1 MTAELKAARG
11 GVFRAGELPHSSSG
25 GWFEDLNIADF
36 GSNSL
41 GCDSLEFIGL
51 AAATNEMFH
60 LANANLDVEVFS
72 ARTFGDW
79 LDIIEAGWRA
89 GIVRITFRTSGS
101 TGIPKRCTHEFPYLR
116 TEVSY
121 LANMF
126 NAERRVV
133 ALVAAH
139 HIYGFLFTAMLP
151 DRLGLEVAS
160 DMRTD
165 RGVLSQQS
173 MNGDLIVSIS
183 ERWELLDRTF
193 STWPKDVEGVV
204 STAPCSRSL
213 LSSLM
218 ERGLRGMTEVYGSTE
233 TAGIGTRTWPED
245 TYRLMP
251 QWQYGATSD
260 RGRSSLTHSSGK
272 LVQLMD
278 RIHFRENEQFELA
291 GRLDGSVQVGGTN
304 VFPER
309 IAALLV
315 SLPGVAGAA
324 VRLMRPEE
332 GMRMKALI
340 VPDSESSG
348 EDLRPELETWIETH
362 LPAVERP
369 KVLTFVPAITMDS
382 FGRALDW

>member
-1 MTAELKAARG
+1 
-11 GVFRAGELPHSSSG
+11 V
-25 GWFEDLNIADF
+25 DF
-36 GSNSL
+36 GPDSL
-41 GCDSLEFIGL
+41 GIDSLETIGL

-60 LANANLDVEVFS
+60 LADANLDVEVFS

-79 LDIIEAGWRA
+79 LDTIEAGWRA
-89 GIVRITFRTSGS
+89 GIARITFRTSGS

-116 TEVSY
+116 TEVRY

-126 NAERRVV
+126 NAQTRIV
-133 ALVAAH
+133 ARVAAH

-151 DRLGLEVAS
+151 DRLGLEVVS
-160 DMRTD
+160 DVRTD
-165 RGVLSQQS
+165 REALPLRLMS
-173 MNGDLIVSIS
+173 GDLIVSIP
-183 ERWELLDRTF
+183 EHWELLDRTF
-193 STWPKDVEGVV
+193 FTWPKNVEGVV
-204 STAPCSRSL
+204 STAPCSRAL
-213 LSSLM
+213 ISSLI
-218 ERGLRGMTEVYGSTE
+218 ERGLPGMTEVYGPSE
-233 TAGIGTRTWPED
+233 TSGVGTRTWPED
-245 TYRLMP
+245 KYRLMQ
-251 QWQYGATSD
+251 QWQRGTTSD
-260 RGRSSLTHSSGK
+260 QGQSSLTHASGK
-272 LVQLMD
+272 RVQLMD

-332 GMRMKALI
+332 GMRMKALV

-348 EDLRPELETWIETH
+348 EDLRRELETWIETH

-369 KVLTFVPAITMDS
+369 KALTFVPAILMDS